1 MRNKK
6 QTRISVTITFSTLPD
21 LAQFIEERSVQ
32 IGMDRSKYLTALV
45 RHDREENTVGEIAKK
60 QAERLS
66 TPVAA

>member
-1 MRNKK
+1 MRKK
-6 QTRISVTITFSTLPD
+6 TPPRISKTLTVSLPPD
-21 LAQFIEERSVQ
+21 VAEFIDKRAAE
-32 IGMDRSKYLTALV
+32 IGSSSSKYIADLV